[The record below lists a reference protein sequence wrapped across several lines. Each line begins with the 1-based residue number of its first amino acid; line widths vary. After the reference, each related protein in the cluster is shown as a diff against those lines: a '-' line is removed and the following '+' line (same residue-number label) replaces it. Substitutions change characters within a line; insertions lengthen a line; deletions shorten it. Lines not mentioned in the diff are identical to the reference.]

1 LPVVYY
7 VAGWTL
13 YSAFKALTIPNV
25 MRLLHFIFAALH
37 AIDEQSAKAINLPTS
52 LVEKR
57 KWRVLVYCTWEYFD
71 FICLI
76 EGIYL
81 ANLKLKMMLAYDG
94 NIVTMIKTSILLH
107 EATKNS
113 FFCLSGSINGDNNK
127 LLLTYIIEKY
137 VIYVGKIF
145 C

>member
-1 LPVVYY
+1 VYY

-13 YSAFKALTIPNV
+13 YSASKALTIPNV

-37 AIDEQSAKAINLPTS
+37 AIDEQSAKAVNLPTS

-76 EGIYL
+76 GGIYL
-81 ANLKLKMMLAYDG
+81 ANLTLKMMLAYNDG
-94 NIVTMIKTSILLH
+94 NIVSVIKTSILLH

-113 FFCLSGSINGDNNK
+113 FFLF
-127 LLLTYIIEKY
+127 
-137 VIYVGKIF
+137 VR
-145 C
+145 